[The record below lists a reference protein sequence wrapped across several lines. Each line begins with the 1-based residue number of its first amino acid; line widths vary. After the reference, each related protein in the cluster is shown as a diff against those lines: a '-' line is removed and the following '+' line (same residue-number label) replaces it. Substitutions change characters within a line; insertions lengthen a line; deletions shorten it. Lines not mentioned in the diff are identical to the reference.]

1 MRKDHPR
8 GCGENLG
15 QFRLDTS
22 ILGSPPRMR
31 GKRCFRVPII
41 IDYNVTPADAGKTQ
55 PKYFSGCRTR
65 DHPRGCG
72 ENNNRKRI
80 FRISAGSPPQVR
92 GKPFSST
99 EIGKKKGITPAGAG
113 KTRCRR
119 CIRVIR
125 QDHPRRCGENIR
137 MSVSVLLLPWITP
150 AGAGK
155 TVFERAPPEI
165 LLRITPAGAGKT

>member
-1 MRKDHPR
+1 
-8 GCGENLG
+8 
-15 QFRLDTS
+15 
-22 ILGSPPRMR
+22 MR
-31 GKRCFRVPII
+31 GKLGSSFFTAPNCRI
-41 IDYNVTPADAGKTQ
+41 TPADAGKTSVCIICNI
-55 PKYFSGCRTR
+55 FAW